1 MENGNG
7 KQVRNMSAENEILQ
21 KAYDNLVAID
31 EDGTAEAV
39 KEWIDADLD
48 PITLL
53 NKLADAMTEV
63 GKKFETMEYYLP
75 QVMIAAEI
83 MDSSTNALSD
93 KMAASGETSATKGT
107 VVIGTI
113 EGDIHDLGKNIV
125 AGMLKAAAFKVVDLG
140 RDVPVAT
147 LVKAAKDN
155 NADIVAGSALM
166 STTMPY
172 LGDIV
177 KMLEG
182 MGIRENHKVMVGGA
196 PLSQE
201 YADNIGADAYAENS
215 HQAVEAAKKMVAK

>member
-1 MENGNG
+1 
-7 KQVRNMSAENEILQ
+7 MSSENEILQ
-21 KAYDNLVAID
+21 KAYDSIVAID

-53 NKLADAMTEV
+53 NKLADGMTEV
-63 GKKFETMEYYLP
+63 GKRFETMEYYLP
-75 QVMIAAEI
+75 QVMIAADI
-83 MDSSTNALSD
+83 MDTSSDALSE
-93 KMAASGETSATKGT
+93 KMAAAGETSAMKGT

-125 AGMLKAAAFKVVDLG
+125 AGMLKAAAFKVVDMG
-140 RDVPVAT
+140 RDVPVTT
-147 LVKAAKDN
+147 LVQAAIDN
-155 NADIVAGSALM
+155 KADIVAGSALM

-182 MGIRENHKVMVGGA
+182 RGVRENHKVMVGGA

-201 YADNIGADAYAENS
+201 YADNIGADAYAVNS
-215 HQAVEAAKKMVAK
+215 HQAVEAAKKLISK

>member
-1 MENGNG
+1 
-7 KQVRNMSAENEILQ
+7 MSSENEILQ
-21 KAYDNLVAID
+21 KAYDSIVAID

-53 NKLADAMTEV
+53 NKLAEGMTEV

-75 QVMIAAEI
+75 QVMIAADI
-83 MDSSTNALSD
+83 MDTSSNALSE
-93 KMAASGETSATKGT
+93 KMAAAGETSAMKGT

-125 AGMLKAAAFKVVDLG
+125 AGMLKASAFKVIDMG
-140 RDVPVAT
+140 RDVPVTT
-147 LVKAAKDN
+147 LVQAAIDN
-155 NADIVAGSALM
+155 KADIVAGSALM

-182 MGIRENHKVMVGGA
+182 RGVRENHKVMVGGA

-201 YADNIGADAYAENS
+201 YADGIGADAYAVNS
-215 HQAVEAAKKMVAK
+215 HQAVEAAKKLISK

>member
-1 MENGNG
+1 
-7 KQVRNMSAENEILQ
+7 MSSENEILQ
-21 KAYDNLVAID
+21 KAYDTLVAID

-39 KEWIDADLD
+39 AEWISADLD
-48 PITLL
+48 PVTLL
-53 NKLADAMTEV
+53 NKLAEAMTEV
-63 GKKFETMEYYLP
+63 GVRFETMEYYLP

-83 MDSSTNALSD
+83 MNSSSNALSE

-125 AGMLKAAAFKVVDLG
+125 AGMLQASGFKVVDMG
-140 RDVPVAT
+140 RDVPVT
-147 LVKAAKDN
+147 TMVQAAKDN

-177 KMLEG
+177 KLLEG

-196 PLSQE
+196 PVSQD
-201 YADNIGADAYAENS
+201 YADSIGADAYALNS
-215 HQAVEAAKKMVAK
+215 HQAVEAAKKLVSK

>member
-1 MENGNG
+1 
-7 KQVRNMSAENEILQ
+7 MSSENEILQ
-21 KAYDNLVAID
+21 KAYDSIVAID

-53 NKLADAMTEV
+53 NKLADGMTEV
-63 GKKFETMEYYLP
+63 GNRFETMEYYLP
-75 QVMIAAEI
+75 QVMIAADI
-83 MDSSTNALSD
+83 MDTSSNALSE
-93 KMAASGETSATKGT
+93 KMAAAGETSAMKGT

-125 AGMLKAAAFKVVDLG
+125 AGMLRAAAFKVVDMG
-140 RDVPVAT
+140 RDVPVTT
-147 LVKAAKDN
+147 LVQAAIDN
-155 NADIVAGSALM
+155 KADIVAGSALM

-182 MGIRENHKVMVGGA
+182 RGVRENHKVMVGGA

-201 YADNIGADAYAENS
+201 YADNIGADAYAANS
-215 HQAVEAAKKMVAK
+215 HQAVEAAKKLISK